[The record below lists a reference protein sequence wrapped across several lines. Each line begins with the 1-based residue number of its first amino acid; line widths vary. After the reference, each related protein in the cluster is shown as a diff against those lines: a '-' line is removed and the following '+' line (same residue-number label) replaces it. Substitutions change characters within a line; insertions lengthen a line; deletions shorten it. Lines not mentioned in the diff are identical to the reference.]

1 MPKTV
6 YVETTIPGAY
16 IDERDDVVTRF
27 QRHQTRLWW
36 AVYRPKYD
44 LYTSEAVLAEL
55 RQGDFPG
62 KDDALSLLGGVPVLP
77 VGEEIAGVARA
88 YVEHLVM
95 PKGHM
100 GDSFHLAF
108 ACVYAVDYLL
118 TWNCRH
124 LANPKKTAHIAE
136 INRRL
141 GLLTPTILTPQM
153 LVEEGSSEL
162 QGN

>member
-1 MPKTV
+1 MPGSV

-16 IDERDDVVTRF
+16 YEEREDVISRF

-36 AVYRPKYD
+36 STYRPRHE

-55 RQGDFPG
+55 RQEAFPG
-62 KDDALSLLGGVPVLP
+62 QEDAIRLLDGVPILP
-77 VGEEIAGVARA
+77 ITDEVAGVARV

-108 ACVYAVDYLL
+108 ASVHAVDYLM
-118 TWNCRH
+118 TWNCQH
-124 LANPKKTAHIAE
+124 LANPRKVAHIAE

-141 GLLTPTILTPQM
+141 GLMTPIILTPQM
-153 LVEEGSSEL
+153 LVDEVNDEPK
-162 QGN
+162 